1 MPKYSVTK
9 TETAEVWAN
18 DEAHAETVANEE
30 FGELPNATYEVTR
43 LTPVVLAELNA
54 VSLYL
59 EAMGFEGL
67 WIESPHFTSLKQLHI
82 GIHQVENYEGN
93 QISCPSYY
101 LFGNSSDGEN
111 WDGTGWQLLT
121 CELEE
126 VASLGNLNSLE
137 LAGRIAYNIGR
148 ADFDLESRGETE

>member
-1 MPKYSVTK
+1 MPKYQVTK

-43 LTPVVLAELNA
+43 LTPVVLATLHS
-54 VSLYL
+54 VSVYL
-59 EAMGFEGL
+59 EGMGFEGVS
-67 WIESPHFTSLKQLHI
+67 IESPHFTSLKQIHI
-82 GIHQVENYEGN
+82 GIHKVKNHEGN
-93 QISCPSYY
+93 EVPCSQYY
-101 LFGNSSDGEN
+101 LFGNSEDGEN

-126 VASLGNLNSLE
+126 VASFGNLSSFE

-148 ADFDLESRGETE
+148 ADFDLESRGENE